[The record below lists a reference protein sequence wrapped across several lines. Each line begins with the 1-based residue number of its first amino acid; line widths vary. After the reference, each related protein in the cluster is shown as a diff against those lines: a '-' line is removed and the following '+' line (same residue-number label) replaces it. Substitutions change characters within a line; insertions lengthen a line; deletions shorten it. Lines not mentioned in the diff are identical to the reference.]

1 MARDT
6 TDLPERIEKEI
17 GQVSASDQE
26 MYWAALRASGVSEK
40 RLEKLKSLNGLA
52 IDWATHISLSLRGHH
67 QSYDGQLH
75 NLADIADD
83 IKKRLDGTPDADGK
97 IVQLDPESYSYLAKV
112 YVECVKEAGKGVAT
126 MLALTE
132 ALVRMMAA
140 NKDQKAG
147 EEKATAGWGPMKKVR
162 KAQ

>member
-26 MYWAALRASGVSEK
+26 MYWTALRASGVSEK
-40 RLEKLKSLNGLA
+40 RLAKLKSLNGLA
-52 IDWATHISLSLRGHH
+52 MDWATHISLSLRGHH
-67 QSYDGQLH
+67 QSYDYQLH

-83 IKKRLDGTPDADGK
+83 IKKKLEGASNDKGET
-97 IVQLDPESYSYLAKV
+97 VQLDPESYSYLAKV
-112 YVECVKEAGKGVAT
+112 YVECVKEHGKGVVT
-126 MLALTE
+126 MLTLTE
-132 ALVRMMAA
+132 AVVRMMSA
-140 NKDQKAG
+140 NKDQVANEGKAV
-147 EEKATAGWGPMKKVR
+147 AGWGPPKKVR